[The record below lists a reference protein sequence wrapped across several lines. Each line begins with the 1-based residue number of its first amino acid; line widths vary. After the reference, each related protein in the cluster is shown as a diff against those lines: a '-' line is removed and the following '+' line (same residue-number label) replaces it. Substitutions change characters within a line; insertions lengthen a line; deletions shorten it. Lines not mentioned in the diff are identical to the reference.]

1 MRLLSSLIFCAAL
14 LPMQLLANEVTH
26 AMGTTNVP
34 DAPQRVVVLTNEA
47 TEAVLE
53 LGVTPVGA
61 AVSWFGDPWYP
72 FLGDQMTGVE
82 VLGTELDVNLELVA
96 ALQPDLII
104 GSTKRHEDIYPQLSA
119 IAPTVYVVDATDFQA
134 NMVIY
139 ADALGRAAEGEAAL
153 ADYNTDLAALQEA
166 LGEAMDE
173 TVSVVRFVPGQM
185 YAYQLNSF
193 SGIVLGAIGFAR
205 PDLQAEEGF
214 AAAIGRES
222 IPDLDADRLFYL
234 TFDTGNGEGM
244 SLRDEML
251 ADPLWANLPVVQ
263 NDMAFEVDDGTW
275 ATSQGI
281 LAARAMLRDIA
292 DIYEVDVDFLGPR
305 SAPDQSSR

>member
-1 MRLLSSLIFCAAL
+1 MRLLTSLIFCGAL
-14 LPMQLLANEVTH
+14 LPMHLFANEVTH
-26 AMGTTNVP
+26 AMGTTDVP

-61 AVSWFGDPWYP
+61 VASWFGDPWYP
-72 FLGDQMTGVE
+72 FLGDQMNGVE
-82 VLGTELDVNLELVA
+82 QLGTELDVNLELVA

-119 IAPTVYVVDATDFQA
+119 IAPTVYVVNATDFEA

-139 ADALGRAAEGEAAL
+139 ADALGRVAEGDAAL
-153 ADYNTDLAALQEA
+153 ADYNADLAALQDA
-166 LGEAMDE
+166 LGEATEE

-185 YAYQLNSF
+185 YAYQLKSF
-193 SGIVLGAIGFAR
+193 SGLVLGDIGFAR
-205 PDLQAEEGF
+205 PGLQAEEGF

-222 IPDLDADRLFYL
+222 IPDMDADRLFYL
-234 TFDTGNGEGM
+234 TFDTGNGEGV

-251 ADPLWANLPVVQ
+251 ADPLWADLPVVQ
-263 NDMAFEVDDGTW
+263 NGMAFEVDDGTW

-292 DIYEVDVDFLGPR
+292 DIYEVDVNF
-305 SAPDQSSR
+305 